1 MKSKIDYRTTKS
13 KNENFFFEGSQNNI
27 KKKSKIV

>member
-13 KNENFFFEGSQNNI
+13 KNDNFFFEGLQN
-27 KKKSKIV
+27 KYKEKSKII